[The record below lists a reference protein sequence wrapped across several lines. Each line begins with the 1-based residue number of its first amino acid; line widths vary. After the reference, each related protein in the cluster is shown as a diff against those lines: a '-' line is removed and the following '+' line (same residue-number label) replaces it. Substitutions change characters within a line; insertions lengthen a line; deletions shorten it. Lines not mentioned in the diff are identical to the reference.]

1 LKKRSGCIWIFAGV
15 ILAVLAGVL
24 AFMAIMRAAS
34 TQVAPPVQEAPK
46 VKVVVAARA
55 MGVREL
61 ILESDVEVRS
71 APADIVPESAVRSLE
86 EAVGW
91 VTMTPLTAGEMVMAT
106 QLVSPTIKGEA
117 VAYTMDKGKVAMAFP
132 AEDLMSRN
140 NLLQP
145 GDHVDV
151 LFSIAVNAAD
161 ATTGDLVT
169 FDALQNLEIAA
180 VVQARDLETKTEAGV
195 TAARPTAIV
204 FALDPQDA
212 LVLKYLRD
220 MGGMVDIVL
229 RAPEVKERF
238 SVQPVHMDYLSDRYQ
253 IRVPQAP

>member
-1 LKKRSGCIWIFAGV
+1 
-15 ILAVLAGVL
+15 
-24 AFMAIMRAAS
+24 
-34 TQVAPPVQEAPK
+34 VAPPVLEAPK

-55 MGVREL
+55 IGVREL
-61 ILESDVEVRS
+61 IMEGDVEVRT
-71 APADIVPESAVRSLE
+71 APADIVPENAVRSME

-91 VTMTPLTAGEMVMAT
+91 VTMSPLSAGEMIMAT
-106 QLVSPTIKGEA
+106 QLVSPTIKGKA

-151 LFSIAVNAAD
+151 LFSIAVKAQD
-161 ATTGDLVT
+161 QTTGDLVT

-180 VVQARDLETKTEAGV
+180 VVQARDLETQAKTQAGV
-195 TAARPTAIV
+195 TAAQPMAIV

-220 MGGMVDIVL
+220 MGGTVDIVL

-238 SVQPVHMDYLSDRYQ
+238 SVQPVHMDYLFDRYQ
-253 IRVPQAP
+253 FRVPQAP

>member
-1 LKKRSGCIWIFAGV
+1 M
-15 ILAVLAGVL
+15 LAGVL

-61 ILESDVEVRS
+61 ILQSDVEVRS

-91 VTMTPLTAGEMVMAT
+91 VTMSPLSAGEMIMAT

-117 VAYTMDKGKVAMAFP
+117 VAYTMDKNKVALAFP

-180 VVQARDLETKTEAGV
+180 VVQARDLKTKTEAGV
-195 TAARPTAIV
+195 AAQPLAIV

>member
-1 LKKRSGCIWIFAGV
+1 MKKRSGYIWIAAGA

-34 TQVAPPVQEAPK
+34 TKVAPAVQEAPK

-61 ILESDVEVRS
+61 ILAGDVEVRT
-71 APADIVPESAVRSLE
+71 APADIVPENAVRSTE

-91 VTMTPLTAGEMVMAT
+91 VTMSPLAAGEMIMAT
-106 QLVSPTIKGEA
+106 QLVSPTIKGGA
-117 VAYTMDKGKVAMAFP
+117 VAYTMDRGKVALAFP

-151 LFSIAVNAAD
+151 LFSIPVQTKD
-161 ATTGDLVT
+161 QTTSNLVT

-180 VVQARDLETKTEAGV
+180 VVQTRDLGTQGGA
-195 TAARPTAIV
+195 TAAQPMAIV

-220 MGGMVDIVL
+220 MGGTVDIVL